1 MGHITN
7 KNQVMTNVDKKY
19 IAGFANAED
28 EDEDDD
34 DCDFGC

>member
-1 MGHITN
+1 
-7 KNQVMTNVDKKY
+7 MTNIDKKY

-28 EDEDDD
+28 EDEEDD